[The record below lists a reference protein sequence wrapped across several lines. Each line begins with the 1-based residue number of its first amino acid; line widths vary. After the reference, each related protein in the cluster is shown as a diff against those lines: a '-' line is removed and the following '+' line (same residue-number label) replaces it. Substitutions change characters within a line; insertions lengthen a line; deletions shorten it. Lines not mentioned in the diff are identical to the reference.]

1 MCKLTKF
8 FHSVSSLYR
17 IVSNRLQSNDKGKK
31 VRYRYQKNNFV
42 TVTVTVIK
50 KKKSKII
57 SKVTIKLVTVTLLQV
72 TSYFYSLHV
81 LYVV

>member
-1 MCKLTKF
+1 MCKFTKF

-17 IVSNRLQSNDKGKK
+17 IVSNRLQSNDKSKI
-31 VRYRYQKNNFV
+31 RYCYSYRYQK
-42 TVTVTVIK
+42 
-50 KKKSKII
+50 KSKVI
-57 SKVTIKLVTVTLLQV
+57 SKVIIKLVTVTLLQV